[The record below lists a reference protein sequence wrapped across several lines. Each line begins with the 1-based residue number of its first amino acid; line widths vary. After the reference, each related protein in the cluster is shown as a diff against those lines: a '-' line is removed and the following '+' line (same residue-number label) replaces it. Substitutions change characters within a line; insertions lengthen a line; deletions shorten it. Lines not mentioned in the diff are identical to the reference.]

1 MNLSMAVEISYLFSS
16 VLFVIGLKRLQ
27 SPATARGG
35 NQLAALAML
44 IAIVATL
51 LNNQIVD
58 WTTILIGMTVGT
70 ILGGTAAR
78 MVQMTEMP
86 ELVGIFNGFGGAASA
101 LVAAAELLRLESLG
115 ITSPL
120 GEGVS
125 IVLSCLIGTVT
136 FSGSFVAF
144 GKLKGIVSGNPI
156 TFPLQKTLNAGLFLG
171 LLLLGGGIMGLF
183 QIGALNTITTFYIFT
198 AVALALGILL
208 VIPIGGADMPVVIS
222 LLNSYSGLA
231 ASAAGF
237 VIGSNVLIISGALV
251 GASGLIL
258 TLIMCKAMN
267 RSLGNV
273 AFGAFGGESTGT
285 AQGDDSDKIAR
296 SVDPEGA
303 AMILAYA
310 QSVVIVPGY
319 GLAVAQA
326 Q

>member
-156 TFPLQKTLNAGLFLG
+156 TFPLQKTLNAGLFIG
-171 LLLLGGGIMGLF
+171 LLVLGGGIMGLF

-285 AQGDDSDKIAR
+285 AQGDDSDKIA
-296 SVDPEGA
+296 
-303 AMILAYA
+303 
-310 QSVVIVPGY
+310 
-319 GLAVAQA
+319 
-326 Q
+326 